1 LTYPFQVNEK
11 PIFSFQPCGK
21 LAHERKSIGLAEGS
35 AVSQGQHHPDGKSLI
50 ACKEGHT
57 VVGLLPRL
65 RIAWRQLP
73 MIIVSGLLIGVIFGE
88 AIKAFAPER
97 TTTVARMKSRP

>member
-1 LTYPFQVNEK
+1 
-11 PIFSFQPCGK
+11 
-21 LAHERKSIGLAEGS
+21 
-35 AVSQGQHHPDGKSLI
+35 
-50 ACKEGHT
+50 

-65 RIAWRQLP
+65 RVAWRQLP

-97 TTTVARMKSRP
+97 TTMVARTKSRP